1 MLRVE
6 DTALQTPVE
15 FSPALLAKFADKV
28 SRYPEGKQKAALLPI
43 LHDVQAE
50 LGWLSSQAM
59 DKVAEYLQI
68 EPIEVYE
75 VATFYTMYFLKPQ
88 GKYMLEVCRTG
99 PCCLVGA
106 EKIMDYIEQK
116 LGVKEGDVTPDGL
129 FSWRGVECLAACGF
143 GPVLQIGP
151 EYTFYE
157 NLTPASVDQLVG
169 DLRAKANN

>member
-1 MLRVE
+1 MLSVQNN
-6 DTALQTPVE
+6 TVVQAE
-15 FSPALLAKFADKV
+15 FSAGLLSQFADMV
-28 SRYPEGKQKAALLPI
+28 SRYPEGKQKSALLPV
-43 LHDVQAE
+43 LHAVQAE
-50 LGWLSSQAM
+50 QGWLSVPAM
-59 DKVAEYLQI
+59 DRVADYLQI

-75 VATFYTMYFLKPQ
+75 VATFYTMYFLRPQ

-106 EKIMDYIEQK
+106 EKIMDHLEQK

-129 FSWRGVECLAACGF
+129 FSWRGVECLAACGY

-157 NLTPASVDQLVG
+157 NLTPQLVDQLII
-169 DLRAKANN
+169 DLKGKANN